1 MELGFLVWFMKLL
14 IVSFHCI
21 ALFKDRHYDVVAVYP
36 FFFMPIWGGRIVKVD
51 IESFSADIW
60 LGELQVYILRKA
72 LDSCMFKLVL
82 QARTKWSSKGL
93 NLVLQLCGQALQWL
107 SALKLLSSLVFAET
121 TCSFG
126 SEVVFFGYF
135 TIFYHSSRG
144 PPSTLKQKKSFK
156 GRSWVSS

>member
-1 MELGFLVWFMKLL
+1 M
-14 IVSFHCI
+14 
-21 ALFKDRHYDVVAVYP
+21 
-36 FFFMPIWGGRIVKVD
+36 
-51 IESFSADIW
+51 
-60 LGELQVYILRKA
+60 YILRKA

-126 SEVVFFGYF
+126 YF

-156 GRSWVSS
+156 GRS